1 MPIPVPRLDDRSFDD
16 LVAELLAR
24 VPAHTDEWTNPRLG
38 DPGRT
43 MIELFAWLADTMLY
57 RANLIPERQRLA
69 FLRLLGVPMRPA
81 IAARTLISLSIDD
94 KDETSAKI
102 LKRQATVKG
111 PVNFE
116 TRTEVTVLPV
126 TAEAYY
132 KRPLTDAE
140 RNSMN
145 TVITNLQQI
154 YVGSAGTQTVAPYVT
169 TAVFAGGAPDT
180 DGFDI
185 ITRTV
190 DKCLWVALLAAKTDN
205 IKAIK
210 TTLGSSTSGSQQL
223 ISIGIMPSIT
233 VPALFEDIGPRA
245 ALPHV
250 WEITGVGANNQ
261 TTYRT
266 LDVYVDTSV
275 GLTQRGVQRLALP
288 SEGFIG
294 RPSNNV
300 RDILRAGTGDEP
312 PRLDDPEKAERLVA
326 WLRLR
331 PTKKLTS
338 MSLSWVGIN
347 AVEVD
352 QRQTITGRIAGQS
365 DGSADQIM
373 QLPGQS
379 VEAETL
385 EIQVEEPDQGYRA
398 WQRIDDLNLAGRD
411 SAVYSLDSEAGTIK
425 FGDRVRGRVPEPGSR
440 VRVVTMRSGGGG
452 AGNLPPGSL
461 TAITAVDLNDIAVS
475 KLLVSQPLPAD
486 GGDDA
491 EKLDAAERRIPDLF
505 RHRDRAVTESDYRIL
520 AAQTP
525 GIQVGRVELMP
536 RFKPQQ
542 RRPEVPGVISVM
554 TLPYKAPAEPPYPRA
569 DRPFLESVH
578 AYLDAR
584 RPLGTELY
592 VISCEYIPIGISV
605 GVEIADGFDREQVL
619 RGVRDALKMFLWA
632 LAPGGLQGTGWQ
644 LGRTVED
651 RELEMTVARVP
662 GVQSLLGDRLRLFK
676 REANT
681 WQLVSP
687 SNINGQAEIPLE
699 DWQLPEL
706 LSVVAV
712 ADGGPPDTLSSVGL
726 VDGDTGL
733 PVPIVPEVCD

>member
-24 VPAHTDEWTNPRLG
+24 IPAHTDEWTNPRLG

-69 FLRLLGVPMRPA
+69 FLRLLGIPMRPA
-81 IAARTLISLSIDD
+81 IPARTLISLSIDD
-94 KDETSAKI
+94 DEQTTATI
-102 LKRQATVKG
+102 LRRQATVKG

-132 KRPLTDAE
+132 KRPLTEAE
-140 RNSMN
+140 RGSML
-145 TVITNLQQI
+145 TVINNLQRI
-154 YVGSAGTQTVAPYVT
+154 YVGSSGAQTVAPYVT
-169 TAVFAGGAPDT
+169 TAAFAGGAPET

-190 DKCLWVALLAAKTDN
+190 DKCLWFALLAAKPENVD
-205 IKAIK
+205 AIRE
-210 TTLGSSTSGSQQL
+210 TLGRSASGGQQL

-250 WEITGVGANNQ
+250 WEITGVGENQ
-261 TTYRT
+261 ATTYRT
-266 LDVYVDTSV
+266 LDVFLDTSA

-288 SEGFIG
+288 SKGFIG
-294 RPSNNV
+294 RPDNDV
-300 RDILRAGTGDEP
+300 RRILQAGTGDEP
-312 PRLDDPEKAERLVA
+312 PRLDDPKKAERLVA
-326 WLRLR
+326 WIRLR
-331 PTKKLTS
+331 PSKKLSS

-352 QRQTITGRIAGQS
+352 QRQTLTGRIAGQS

-379 VEAETL
+379 IEAETL
-385 EIQVEEPDQGYRA
+385 EIQVEEPGLGYRT

-425 FGDRVRGRVPEPGSR
+425 FGDGVRGRVPGPTSR
-440 VRVVTMRSGGGG
+440 VRVATMRAGGGR

-461 TAITAVDLNDIAVS
+461 ADITAFDLNGAPVS
-475 KLLVSQPLPAD
+475 RLVVSQPLPAE
-486 GGDDA
+486 GGEDA
-491 EKLDAAERRIPDLF
+491 ETLESAERRIPDLF
-505 RHRDRAVTESDYRIL
+505 RHRDRAVTEGDYRIL

-525 GIQVGRVELMP
+525 GIQVGRVELLP

-542 RRPEVPGVISVM
+542 RRPDVPGVITVM
-554 TLPYKAPAEPPYPRA
+554 TLPYKAPAEAPNPRA

-578 AYLDAR
+578 AYIDAR

-592 VISCEYIPIGISV
+592 VISCEYIPIGVSV

-619 RGVRDALKMFLWA
+619 KGVRDALKTFLWA
-632 LAPGGLQGTGWQ
+632 LPPGGLQGAGWQ

-662 GVQSLLGDRLRLFK
+662 GVQSLLGNRLRLF
-676 REANT
+676 RRGANT
-681 WQLVSP
+681 WQLVLP
-687 SNINGQAEIPLE
+687 SNTNGQAEISLE